1 MFRRCILWIGCTG
14 LALVLVAAEELAD
27 GASGLVG
34 QRMPIAQS
42 SKIPRTDG
50 ETSETLTNTGN
61 GNVFADKSTSASDNA
76 LGKKIYRI
84 CRVTAYC
91 DRGTT
96 AAGIAA
102 GVGQCAAPADIP
114 FGSTIYIPALNQTF
128 VVTDRTHRR
137 FRRSTVD
144 LFIPSKKRCRTFGRR
159 YLECEFTVPDQPPT
173 YGKVRVP
180 ASISQAHFPQ

>member
-1 MFRRCILWIGCTG
+1 MLWIGCTG
-14 LALVLVAAEELAD
+14 LVLVLVLVAAEELAD

-34 QRMPIAQS
+34 QRMPIARS
-42 SKIPRTDG
+42 SEMPRSDA
-50 ETSETLTNTGN
+50 ETSETPPNTDQDN
-61 GNVFADKSTSASDNA
+61 FFAEESTKAGEDA
-76 LGKKIYRI
+76 QGKNIYRI

-114 FGSTIYIPALNQTF
+114 FGSTIYIPALDQTF

-137 FRRSTVD
+137 FRHSTVD
-144 LFIPSKKRCRTFGRR
+144 LFIPSKKLCRTFGRR
-159 YLECEFTVPDQPPT
+159 YLECEFTIPDQPPT

-180 ASISQAHFPQ
+180 ANISKARFPQ